1 VSYSVVLA
9 SASPRRTALLNQ
21 MRIAHSVMPVDIDE
35 SPLDN
40 ESPCDQVARLAQQK
54 AQAAITHLQA
64 EGKLTETTLVLA
76 SDTLIAF
83 NGMSIGKPTDYQDAK
98 RILGMLSNNEHEVL
112 TAISVA
118 SATRQKTRTITT
130 SVSFAALTNEE
141 IDAYWKTG
149 EPADKAGS
157 YAIQGIGGQFVKS
170 INGSASA
177 VVGLPLYETKQ
188 LLSEFGV
195 VQ

>member
-1 VSYSVVLA
+1 MTVSVVLA

-21 MRIAHSVMPVDIDE
+21 LGISHQVMPVDIDE
-35 SPLDN
+35 SAWPDETPN
-40 ESPCDQVARLAQQK
+40 AQVARLAGEK
-54 AQAAITHLQA
+54 AQAALTRLRQA
-64 EGKLTETTLVLA
+64 GELTASTLILA

-83 NGMSIGKPTDYQDAK
+83 NGISLGKPTDKEDAR
-98 RILGMLSNNEHEVL
+98 RILTMLSGKQHQVL

-118 SATRQKTRTITT
+118 NAERSVTKTITT
-130 SVSFAALTNEE
+130 LVNFASLTNAQ
-141 IDAYWKTG
+141 IDAYWETG

-177 VVGLPLYETKQ
+177 VVGLPLYETRQ

-195 VQ
+195 VE